1 MKNPKSFAGWLKM
14 ARNCSLNSF
23 KRLRKEQQD
32 ILYLDYDKYRIK
44 AVEKYA
50 PPIMYSQTET

>member
-1 MKNPKSFAGWLKM
+1 MKNSKSFTSWLKM
-14 ARNCSLNSF
+14 ARNCSLDYF

-44 AVEKYA
+44 AV
-50 PPIMYSQTET
+50 QNG

>member
-1 MKNPKSFAGWLKM
+1 MKDIKSFASWLRM

-32 ILYLDYDKYRIK
+32 ILYLDYNKYRIK
-44 AVEKYA
+44 AV
-50 PPIMYSQTET
+50 QNG

>member
-1 MKNPKSFAGWLKM
+1 MKNPKSFTSWLQM
-14 ARNCSLNSF
+14 ARNCSLDYF

-44 AVEKYA
+44 AIRIKAV
-50 PPIMYSQTET
+50 QNG

>member
-1 MKNPKSFAGWLKM
+1 MKNPKSFTSWLQM
-14 ARNCSLNSF
+14 ARNCSLDSF

-44 AVEKYA
+44 AIRIKAIRIKAV
-50 PPIMYSQTET
+50 QNG

>member
-1 MKNPKSFAGWLKM
+1 MKNPKSFAGWLQM
-14 ARNCSLNSF
+14 ARNCSLDSF

-44 AVEKYA
+44 AV
-50 PPIMYSQTET
+50 QNG

>member
-1 MKNPKSFAGWLKM
+1 MKNPKSFTSWLQM
-14 ARNCSLNSF
+14 ARNCSLDYF

-44 AVEKYA
+44 AV
-50 PPIMYSQTET
+50 QNG